1 MRPGPK
7 AASRKRCL
15 PPRGGQNLFDRLD
28 RFDRPAEKTRRRAG
42 GLGGQPKKCGG
53 ARGGLGGQPKKRG
66 GARGGLARPARPVR
80 RPDGRRKLI

>member
-53 ARGGLGGQPKKRG
+53 ARGGL
-66 GARGGLARPARPVR
+66 ARPARPVR
-80 RPDGRRKLI
+80 RPDGRGKLI